1 VFSLQDEH
9 LDDFNHQRYNNM
21 PKTT

>member
-1 VFSLQDEH
+1 LQDEH